1 MGMSRRTTVEPSVRY
16 RVALVPGWIASLAVV
31 APFLAGVSIPPALQ
45 YAPLVVS
52 AVLLGLPHGAV
63 DHLAVARTRGKRPD
77 WRAIARVF
85 ALYGVVGGT
94 YAVAWFLAPAAA
106 FVLFIAVTWFH
117 WGQGDLYALR
127 ALADADHLRTLPQR
141 IGTVL
146 VRGGLPMLV
155 PLLAFPEWYRRV
167 ATDLVSLF
175 APDAVAAIGW
185 AFRTDVRTALA
196 LAYGALVVATLAV
209 GFARADARRPWL
221 LDAGETLGLLAYF
234 ALVPPVLAIGVYF
247 CLWHSLRHVARLLLV
262 DDDATAALQNRD
274 PSAALARFAR
284 DAAPLTAVSL
294 ALLGGL
300 YFLVPNP
307 PGSVPEWVAL
317 YLVFIAVVTLPHVV
331 VVSIMDREQG
341 VWA

>member
-1 MGMSRRTTVEPSVRY
+1 MSRRSTVEPSVRY

-155 PLLAFPEWYRRV
+155 PLLAFPDWYRRV
-167 ATDLVSLF
+167 ATNLVSLF

-185 AFRTDVRTALA
+185 AFRADIRTALA
-196 LAYGALVVATLAV
+196 VAYGALALLTLAV
-209 GFARADARRPWL
+209 ASPAPTPAGRGCSTQVRHWACSRTSPSSRR
-221 LDAGETLGLLAYF
+221 
-234 ALVPPVLAIGVYF
+234 
-247 CLWHSLRHVARLLLV
+247 CS
-262 DDDATAALQNRD
+262 
-274 PSAALARFAR
+274 PSASTSVCGTRCATSPASCWSTTT
-284 DAAPLTAVSL
+284 PLPRSKTATRQPPWRGSL
-294 ALLGGL
+294 A
-300 YFLVPNP
+300 
-307 PGSVPEWVAL
+307 
-317 YLVFIAVVTLPHVV
+317 TPH
-331 VVSIMDREQG
+331 R
-341 VWA
+341 